1 MVEFAYFKR
10 VLEKE
15 KKKRRRNDSEE
26 SIDGENQNE
35 KKKKRAKKVKETL
48 QDQDPYNFESDD
60 DSYIDEAAKR
70 ITRAQMKTTDSSSN
84 QSSAP
89 DSDCIRLP
97 LLPETLSIINEER
110 YI

>member
-26 SIDGENQNE
+26 SMDGENQNE
-35 KKKKRAKKVKETL
+35 KKKKRVKKAKETL

-60 DSYIDEAAKR
+60 DSYIDEAAKKV
-70 ITRAQMKTTDSSSN
+70 TRSQMKTTDSSSN
-84 QSSAP
+84 QSSAL
-89 DSDCIRLP
+89 DFDCTT
-97 LLPETLSIINEER
+97 LPETLTIINEER
-110 YI
+110 YV

>member
-26 SIDGENQNE
+26 STDGENQNE
-35 KKKKRAKKVKETL
+35 KKKKRAKKAKETL

-60 DSYIDEAAKR
+60 DTYIDEAAKR
-70 ITRAQMKTTDSSSN
+70 VTRAQMKTTDSSSN
-84 QSSAP
+84 QLSAP
-89 DSDCIRLP
+89 DSDYTI
-97 LLPETLSIINEER
+97 LPETLSIINEER